1 MAVTDE
7 FKQDVLEVLDEYTA
21 QLENQSGPN
30 ATPIMPIEDVDKT
43 VSMPA
48 VKFDADPRVNSRAT
62 PQGYYQIPVSD
73 FYALIDALA
82 QEVSVATDD
91 LVELK
96 TNTEAAA
103 QAATDAATDCEAAIG
118 GAENVNATL
127 LGMTVTVTDRN
138 GVSTSVNIGFYIDP
152 RHVYA
157 SKAAMIADAANIAA
171 GQFCMITTLDATDPD
186 NATLWSRNTQPSTAG
201 EGAFTFL
208 SDLDQ
213 AAHKVWADWL
223 ESMKPA
229 IEQATADANAA
240 ASLANSKASLANT
253 AATNADNSRLAIE
266 ANEQTRQQNETARV
280 NAETQRQ
287 SDWTAFF
294 SDTLTTG
301 CRKLWSD
308 FWGSINSLWTG
319 FWGESA
325 SDPNGVR
332 KQWSDLHAQAAQDHQ
347 TATADTGQAAQDHQT
362 AVQDHSTA
370 LQDHSTATRDHE
382 ASTQATADA
391 EAQTAILEEWNTH
404 PPYIGDGTTGDAN
417 YWYIWDT
424 DNDAYVRSVYA
435 KGDDLHWEE
444 MSEQEKED
452 LARRVLSN
460 LVFASVQTCEDIID
474 EIT

>member
-30 ATPIMPIEDVDKT
+30 ATPIMPISDVDKT

-48 VKFDADPRVNSRAT
+48 VKFDSDPRVNSRAT

-82 QEVSVATDD
+82 QEVSIATDD

-96 TNTEAAA
+96 
-103 QAATDAATDCEAAIG
+103 AATDQARQDTIAATEDAETATS
-118 GAENVNATL
+118 GAENVDASL
-127 LGMTVTVTDRN
+127 VGMTVTVTDRT
-138 GVSTSVNIGFYIDP
+138 GVSTSVNIGFEIFRTYKT
-152 RHVYA
+152 
-157 SKAAMIADAANIAA
+157 KAAMRADAANVPE
-171 GQFCMITTLDATDPD
+171 GRFVMIGNTDDPTDPD
-186 NATLWSRNTQPSTAG
+186 NATLWSRTAALPADT
-201 EGAFTFL
+201 EHTFSLL

-213 AAHKVWADWL
+213 ASSAAWADWL
-223 ESMKPA
+223 NNMKPA
-229 IEQATADANAA
+229 IEAATNAA
-240 ASLANSKASLANT
+240 NTAASNANQKASLANT

-266 ANEQTRQQNETARV
+266 ANEQTRQQNEQARV
-280 NAETQRQ
+280 SAETQRQ
-287 SDWTAFF
+287 SDWAAFF

-362 AVQDHSTA
+362 AVQDHQTA
-370 LQDHSTATRDHE
+370 VQDHSTATQDHS

-404 PPYIGDGTTGDAN
+404 QPYIGDGTTGDAN

-444 MSEQEKED
+444 MSETEKED
-452 LARRVLSN
+452 LAQRVLAN